1 MSDYDEEKMLCIICM
16 DYTDDECGC
25 GAAMDAF
32 KQVDCEFCGCEFRWA
47 FVTGAKAT
55 APCEWCVA
63 AYRKFYDAAPAE
75 SKKAVKVAAPLTA
88 EQRLTA
94 EATAEANAWITVAAP
109 DPSNRA
115 SIAAAAGRCWHCC
128 VLTAET
134 DKTATNLPMCEKCYA
149 AWTSPLVS
157 PGLLEKMSAIVAA
170 KM

>member
-1 MSDYDEEKMLCIICM
+1 MDEFGKV
-16 DYTDDECGC
+16 
-25 GAAMDAF
+25 
-32 KQVDCEFCGCEFRWA
+32 QCEFCDCEFRWA
-47 FVTGAKAT
+47 FVVGEKAS
-55 APCEWCVA
+55 APCDRCVP
-63 AYRKFYDAAPAE
+63 AYRELYDGTPAE
-75 SKKAVKVAAPLTA
+75 SKEAPKAITA
-88 EQRLTA
+88 EQKA
-94 EATAEANAWITVAAP
+94 EEEVQDWIRVAAP

-170 KM
+170 KK